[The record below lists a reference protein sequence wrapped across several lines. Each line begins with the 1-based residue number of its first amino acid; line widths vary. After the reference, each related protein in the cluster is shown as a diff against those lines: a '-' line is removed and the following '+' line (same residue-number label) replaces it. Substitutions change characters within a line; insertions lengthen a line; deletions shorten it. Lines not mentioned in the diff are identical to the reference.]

1 MQRISLI
8 ENRKREPHGFL
19 IPCSSLFVFSS
30 AISLFSHLSA
40 YTVSKRKWETED
52 VGQTANINVGLSEKD
67 VLEAR
72 QNYGKNTLT
81 KKKKEGFI
89 KKLLH
94 NLGDPVIK
102 ILLGALVIN
111 LIFMFKSQNY
121 VECIGIGVSVLIATL
136 ISTLSECGSER
147 AFSQLEAEGQNGKV
161 RALRDGDVALID
173 TQDVVVGDILLISAG
188 EGIAADGEV
197 VFGEVFVDSS
207 SMTGESREVRKRER
221 RQSDNNDTTP
231 ASPYYLHRGSLVMSG
246 EGKMRVTAVGD
257 NTFLGGIS
265 SEIQEEKR
273 ESPLK
278 MRLSKLAG
286 QISRIGYIAA
296 FVIAF
301 IYLFNIFVID
311 SRFDTEIMR
320 YKLTDISF
328 VLSSLFGALTLGLT
342 VIVVAVPEGLPMMI
356 AVVLSSNVKKMIK
369 DNVLV
374 KKPVGIESAG
384 SMNILFFD
392 KTGTL
397 TSGKM
402 SVGEI
407 YSGDG
412 QRFDDIRRLE
422 KCGGKIFD
430 SYLCGAY
437 INTQSAVG
445 VDSDGK
451 RCVVG
456 GNSSERALL
465 LAAMQSKKKKPLF
478 SMMEK
483 LEFDSSRKF
492 SAAKSR
498 IEGREILMIKGAP
511 DVLMPHILHCMT
523 VDGARVAADKKK
535 IGDIYKS
542 LADKGKRV
550 ILTAEAD
557 GKYASLDRLRRGVIP
572 SLTLVSLVV
581 LEDKIRSEAKTSVA
595 TLHGAGIQTVMITGD
610 NLDTAKSIA
619 ESCKIIE
626 DESHI
631 ALTSG
636 QMAKMSDFELK
647 NALPSLRV
655 VARALPSDKSRLV
668 RLASELGLVV
678 GMTGDGINDAP
689 ALRAADVGFSMGSGT
704 QVAREAGDI
713 VILDDNLSSIVRAVH
728 FGRNIFK
735 SIRKFIT
742 LQLLMNFSAVGVSV
756 ICPFLG
762 IDSPVTVVQ
771 MLWINIIMD
780 TLGGLAFAGEA
791 PLLSDMKEA
800 PKKREEPILNGYM
813 VNEILVQ
820 GMFTV
825 ALCITFLK
833 TASIVSKFRYA
844 PDNIYLLS
852 AFFAL
857 FIFASVFNCFGCRTD
872 RLKLFSGL
880 SKNRGFTLI
889 MSAVLVIQIAFIY
902 LGGQVLRT
910 VPLTAR
916 ELILTLCISA
926 AVIPAEMIRKALW
939 RIFFGKRGY

>member
-1 MQRISLI
+1 MEKITDINIGLCESEVI
-8 ENRKREPHGFL
+8 E
-19 IPCSSLFVFSS
+19 S
-30 AISLFSHLSA
+30 
-40 YTVSKRKWETED
+40 
-52 VGQTANINVGLSEKD
+52 
-67 VLEAR
+67 R

-81 KKKKEGFI
+81 KKKKDSFI
-89 KKLLH
+89 KKFLK

-102 ILLGALVIN
+102 ILLGALIIN
-111 LIFMFKSQNY
+111 LIFMFKSANY
-121 VECIGIGVSVLIATL
+121 IECIGIGVSVLLATL

-147 AFSQLEAEGQNGKV
+147 AFLQLEAEGQNQKV
-161 RALRDGDVALID
+161 RVIREGNTKMIDVC
-173 TQDVVVGDILLISAG
+173 DVVVGDIVLISAG
-188 EGIAADGEV
+188 EGIIADGEV
-197 VFGEVFVDSS
+197 VDGEVFVNSS
-207 SMTGESREVRKRER
+207 SMTGESREVKKRVR
-221 RQSDNNDTTP
+221 FANDALDTTP
-231 ASPYYLHRGSLVMSG
+231 TSPYYLHKGSLVMSG
-246 EGKMRVTAVGD
+246 DCKMRVTAVGD
-257 NTFLGGIS
+257 STFLGGIS
-265 SEIQEEKR
+265 AEIQEDKR

-278 MRLSKLAG
+278 IRLSKLAG
-286 QISRIGYIAA
+286 QISKLGYIAA
-296 FVIAF
+296 FFIAF

-311 SRFDTEIMR
+311 SRFDTEIIK

-397 TSGKM
+397 TSGVM

-412 QRFDDIRRLE
+412 ERYENISSLE
-422 KCGGKIFD
+422 KKGGKIFD
-430 SYLCGAY
+430 AYVLGAQ
-437 INTQSAVG
+437 INTLASVG
-445 VDSDGK
+445 VDDSGK
-451 RCVVG
+451 RCIVG
-456 GNSSERALL
+456 GNSSERAILGSVVG
-465 LAAMQSKKKKPLF
+465 AKKKRAKEI
-478 SMMEK
+478 EK
-483 LEFDSSRKF
+483 MEFDSKRKM
-492 SAAKSR
+492 SAAKATVD
-498 IEGREILMIKGAP
+498 GRERLMLKGAP
-511 DVLMPHILHCMT
+511 DIILPYVFYYLT
-523 VDGARVAADKKK
+523 KDGALQSADKEK
-535 IGDIYKS
+535 ISDVYKTI
-542 LADKGKRV
+542 ANKGKRV

-557 GKYASLDRLRRGVIP
+557 GKDIKIERIKKGMIP
-572 SLTLVSLVV
+572 KLTLISLIV
-581 LEDKIRSEAKTSVA
+581 LEDKIRSEAGVSVKK
-595 TLHGAGIQTVMITGD
+595 LHAAGIQTVMITGD

-619 ESCKIIE
+619 SRCSIIE
-626 DESHI
+626 SKDDV

-647 NALPSLRV
+647 GILSRLRV

-668 RLASELGLVV
+668 RLSGELGLVV

-728 FGRNIFK
+728 YGRNIFK

-791 PLLSDMKEA
+791 PLKSDMLEA
-800 PKKREEPILNGYM
+800 PKRREEPILNGYM
-813 VNEILVQ
+813 VNEILLQ
-820 GMFTV
+820 GAFTI
-825 ALCITFLK
+825 ALCIAFLK
-833 TASIVSKFRYA
+833 IPNITSKFSYS
-844 PDNIYLLS
+844 PDNVYLLS

-857 FIFASVFNCFGCRTD
+857 FIFSSVFNCFGCRTD
-872 RLKLFSGL
+872 RLKLSSGL
-880 SKNRGFTLI
+880 SKNRGFLFI
-889 MSAVLVIQIAFIY
+889 MSAVMIIQIAFIY

-910 VPLTAR
+910 VPLTAK
-916 ELILTLCISA
+916 ELLFTFLMSSLI
-926 AVIPAEMIRKALW
+926 IPAEIIRKLLW
-939 RIFFGKRGY
+939 RAIFGKRGY

>member
-1 MQRISLI
+1 M
-8 ENRKREPHGFL
+8 EK
-19 IPCSSLFVFSS
+19 
-30 AISLFSHLSA
+30 
-40 YTVSKRKWETED
+40 
-52 VGQTANINVGLSEKD
+52 TANISFGLTENEVVES
-67 VLEAR
+67 R
-72 QNYGKNTLT
+72 RNYGKNVLT

-102 ILLGALVIN
+102 ILLGALIIN
-111 LIFMFKSQNY
+111 LIFMFKSRNF

-147 AFSQLEAEGQNGKV
+147 AFLQLEAEGQRQRV
-161 RALRDGDVALID
+161 RALRGGDVALIEV
-173 TQDVVVGDILLISAG
+173 QDVVVGDILLISAG
-188 EGIAADGEV
+188 EGIVADGEV
-197 VFGEVFVDSS
+197 VFGEIFVDSS
-207 SMTGESREVRKRER
+207 SMTGESREVRKRAR
-221 RQSDNNDTTP
+221 RQGETSDVTP
-231 ASPYYLHRGSLVMSG
+231 ASPYYLHKGSLVMSG
-246 EGKMRVTAVGD
+246 DCRMRVTAVGD
-257 NTFLGGIS
+257 GTFLGGIS

-278 MRLSKLAG
+278 IRLSKLAG
-286 QISRIGYIAA
+286 QISKLGYIAA
-296 FVIAF
+296 FCIAF

-311 SRFDTEIMR
+311 SRFDTDVIR
-320 YKLTDISF
+320 YKLTDLEF
-328 VLSSLFGALTLGLT
+328 VLSTLFSGLTLGLT

-412 QRFDDIRRLE
+412 QKFEDIQRLE
-422 KCGGKIFD
+422 KNGGKIFD
-430 SYLCGAY
+430 AYLRGAY
-437 INTQSAVG
+437 INTQSSIG
-445 VDSDGK
+445 LDSDGK

-465 LAAMQSKKKKPLF
+465 SSALKSKRKKPVATVT
-478 SMMEK
+478 EK
-483 LEFDSSRKF
+483 LEFDSTRKF
-492 SAAKSR
+492 SAAIAR
-498 IEGREILMIKGAP
+498 VDGRDVLIIKGAP
-511 DVLMPHILHCMT
+511 DVLLPYASHYMT
-523 VDGARVAADKKK
+523 SDGECVAVDKALIVRL
-535 IGDIYKS
+535 YKS

-557 GKYASLDRLRRGVIP
+557 GRYIKLDRLRGGAIP
-572 SLTLVSLVV
+572 RLTLIALAV
-581 LEDKIRSEAKTSVA
+581 LEDKIRGEAKSSIS
-595 TLHGAGIQTVMITGD
+595 TLHSAGIQTVMITGD

-619 ESCKIIE
+619 ESCKIIKG
-626 DESHI
+626 DGDV

-647 NALPSLRV
+647 NILPSLRV

-668 RLASELGLVV
+668 RLAGELGLVV

-728 FGRNIFK
+728 YGRNIFK

-813 VNEILVQ
+813 INGILVQ
-820 GMFTV
+820 GIFTV
-825 ALCITFLK
+825 AMCIAFLK
-833 TASIVSKFRYA
+833 VAGITSKFRYA

-857 FIFASVFNCFGCRTD
+857 FIFSSVFNCFGCRTD
-872 RLKLFSGL
+872 RLRLFSGL
-880 SKNRGFTLI
+880 SKNRGFVLI
-889 MSAVLVIQIAFIY
+889 MSAVLIIQIAFIY

-910 VPLTAR
+910 VPLTFR
-916 ELILTLCISA
+916 ELMLTLCISA
-926 AVIPAEMIRKALW
+926 AVIPAEMIRKILW

>member
-1 MQRISLI
+1 MICDAS
-8 ENRKREPHGFL
+8 
-19 IPCSSLFVFSS
+19 
-30 AISLFSHLSA
+30 
-40 YTVSKRKWETED
+40 
-52 VGQTANINVGLSEKD
+52 
-67 VLEAR
+67 
-72 QNYGKNTLT
+72 
-81 KKKKEGFI
+81 
-89 KKLLH
+89 
-94 NLGDPVIK
+94 
-102 ILLGALVIN
+102 
-111 LIFMFKSQNY
+111 
-121 VECIGIGVSVLIATL
+121 
-136 ISTLSECGSER
+136 SER
-147 AFSQLEAEGQNGKV
+147 
-161 RALRDGDVALID
+161 I
-173 TQDVVVGDILLISAG
+173 
-188 EGIAADGEV
+188 
-197 VFGEVFVDSS
+197 
-207 SMTGESREVRKRER
+207 
-221 RQSDNNDTTP
+221 
-231 ASPYYLHRGSLVMSG
+231 
-246 EGKMRVTAVGD
+246 
-257 NTFLGGIS
+257 LGGIS
-265 SEIQEEKR
+265 AEIQEEKR

-412 QRFDDIRRLE
+412 EKFDDIQKLE
-422 KCGGKIFD
+422 KLGGKLFD
-430 SYLCGAY
+430 AYLRSAY
-437 INTQSAVG
+437 INTQSSVG

-451 RCVVG
+451 KCVVG

-465 LAAMQSKKKKPLF
+465 LAAMKVKKKRPIYR
-478 SMMEK
+478 SVQK

-492 SAAKSR
+492 SAAKVHIDR
-498 IEGREILMIKGAP
+498 GEILLIKGAP
-511 DVLMPHILHCMT
+511 DILLPHIFQYMT
-523 VDGARVAADKKK
+523 HDGKNAAADKKK
-535 IGDIYKS
+535 IANIYKS

-557 GKYASLDRLRRGVIP
+557 GRNANLERLGKGIIP
-572 SLTLVSLVV
+572 NLTLVSLVV
-581 LEDKIRSEAKTSVA
+581 LEDKIRSEAKSSVA

-619 ESCKIIE
+619 ESCGIIK
-626 DESHI
+626 DGDDI
-631 ALTSG
+631 ALTSA
-636 QMAKMSDFELK
+636 QMGKMSDFELK
-647 NALPSLRV
+647 GILKNLRV

-668 RLASELGLVV
+668 RLAGEMGLVV

-791 PLLSDMKEA
+791 PLKSDMLEA

-813 VNEILVQ
+813 INQILIQ
-820 GMFTV
+820 GAFTI

-833 TASIVSKFRYA
+833 TASITSKFRYS
-844 PDNIYLLS
+844 PDNVYLLS

-880 SKNRGFTLI
+880 SQNRGFLFI
-889 MSAVLVIQIAFIY
+889 MSAIMIIQIAFVY

-910 VPLTAR
+910 VPLTAG
-916 ELILTLCISA
+916 ELILTLLIST
-926 AVIPAEMIRKALW
+926 AVIPAEIIRKVLW
-939 RIFFGKRGY
+939 RMFFGKKWY